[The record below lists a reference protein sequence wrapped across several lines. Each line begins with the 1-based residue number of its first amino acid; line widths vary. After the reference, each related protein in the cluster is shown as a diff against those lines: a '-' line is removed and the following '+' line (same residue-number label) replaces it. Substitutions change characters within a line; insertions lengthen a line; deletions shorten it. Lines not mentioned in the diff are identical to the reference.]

1 MVIIGSMKK
10 SQFNLLSEKSKIGI
24 SVDSDSL
31 DSTAIVQVDK
41 YLTEPIKKLT
51 KANSF
56 TVLDEVFYI
65 VKKDYTGK
73 ASRLYHVYR
82 ASDRRLVCPSVL
94 DKEGTIKMVMEKW
107 IDRM

>member
-1 MVIIGSMKK
+1 MNK
-10 SQFNLLSEKSKIGI
+10 SQFNLLSEKSRIGI

-31 DSTAIVQVDK
+31 EDKVIVQVDK

-73 ASRLYHVYR
+73 ASKLYHVYR
-82 ASDRRLVCPSVL
+82 VSDTRLVCPSVL
-94 DKEGTIKMVMEKW
+94 DKEDTIKMVMDKY
-107 IDRM
+107 IDYM

>member
-1 MVIIGSMKK
+1 MKKRMMKK
-10 SQFNLLSEKSKIGI
+10 SSFNLLSEKSKIGL

-31 DSTAIVQVDK
+31 DSKVIVQMDK
-41 YLTEPIKKLT
+41 YLSEPIKKLT

-56 TVLDEVFYI
+56 MILDEVFYI

>member
-1 MVIIGSMKK
+1 MKKRMMKK
-10 SQFNLLSEKSKIGI
+10 SSFNLLSEKSRIGI

-31 DSTAIVQVDK
+31 EDKVIVQVDK

-94 DKEGTIKMVMEKW
+94 DKEDTIKMVMDKY
-107 IDRM
+107 IDYM

>member
-1 MVIIGSMKK
+1 MKKRMMKK
-10 SQFNLLSEKSKIGI
+10 SSFNLLSEKSRVGL

-31 DSTAIVQVDK
+31 DSIVVVQGDK
-41 YLTEPIKKLT
+41 YLTEPIKRLT

-56 TVLDEVFYI
+56 MILDEVFYI
-65 VKKDYTGK
+65 AKKDYLGK

-94 DKEGTIKMVMEKW
+94 DKEDTIKMVMEKW
-107 IDRM
+107 IELEI

>member
-1 MVIIGSMKK
+1 MKK
-10 SQFNLLSEKSKIGI
+10 SSFNLLSEKSKIGL

-31 DSTAIVQVDK
+31 DSKVIVQMDK
-41 YLTEPIKKLT
+41 YLSEPIKKLT

-56 TVLDEVFYI
+56 MILDEVFYI